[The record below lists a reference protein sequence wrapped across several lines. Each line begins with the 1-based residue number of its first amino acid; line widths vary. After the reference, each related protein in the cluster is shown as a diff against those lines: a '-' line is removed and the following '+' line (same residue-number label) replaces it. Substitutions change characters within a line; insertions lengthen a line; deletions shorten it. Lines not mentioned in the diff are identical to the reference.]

1 MYFPNM
7 IVIVSVGI
15 VLLSA
20 SIIMGY
26 FVAETSPIPN
36 YDNVLLQLS
45 LMVIGGLCILYPV
58 IIKARKVRK

>member
-1 MYFPNM
+1 M

-36 YDNVLLQLS
+36 Y
-45 LMVIGGLCILYPV
+45 
-58 IIKARKVRK
+58 